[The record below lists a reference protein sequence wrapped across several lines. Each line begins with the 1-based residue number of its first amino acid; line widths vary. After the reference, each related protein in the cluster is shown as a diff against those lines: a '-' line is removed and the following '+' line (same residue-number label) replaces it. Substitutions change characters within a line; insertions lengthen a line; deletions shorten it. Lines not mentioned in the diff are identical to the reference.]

1 MYKQLPL
8 NELLEKLEVFVTYNI
23 SKKSGGCGLIIR
35 QCIFK
40 KEAR

>member
-23 SKKSGGCGLIIR
+23 SNKSGGMWVDNTTVYL
-35 QCIFK
+35 
-40 KEAR
+40 